1 MQALLK
7 SLDYDFDNFTMDGF
21 RAYLEHRR
29 DRKLVFVPWSMPP
42 SLTGAWLAADGCDF
56 VFYASDTLPIHQ
68 AHIQL
73 HEMAH
78 MLCGHSG
85 LKTDGSA
92 LQVFRAFRPTQETD
106 RLMFRSAHSAIEELE
121 AETLASLVQ
130 RQALRSA
137 RLHQLMEIV
146 SEDFGAYLSKY
157 LQTLQNTAKCNKS

>member
-7 SLDYDFDNFTMDGF
+7 GLDYDFDNFTMEDF
-21 RAYLEHRR
+21 RSYLEHRR
-29 DRKLVFVPWSMPP
+29 GRKLVFVPWPMPP
-42 SLTGAWLAADGCDF
+42 SLTGAWLAAEGCDF
-56 VFYASDTLPIHQ
+56 VFYAQDSLPIHQ

-85 LKTDGSA
+85 LKTDGPD
-92 LQVFRAFRPTQETD
+92 LQVFRASRPTQETD
-106 RLMFRSAHSAIEELE
+106 RLMFRSSHSDIEELE

-137 RLHQLMEIV
+137 RLHQLIEIV
-146 SEDFGAYLSKY
+146 SEDFGVYLSKY
-157 LQTLQNTAKCNKS
+157 LQTLQTTAKCSKS